1 MAMCGKLWGRGR
13 GVRYWTSRQKW
24 HFSLELEGAC
34 LIHLSWQLAIQDW
47 QSGLYPHLSHCA
59 NTPSLEG
66 GWVSKAYL
74 WGRGFYWLCKKSI
87 TRFPLEVR
95 HVSFDYDQGFYY
107 GGGEGCGDGKIKVRS
122 AVFTSLL
129 PLSGNQEFSKIIDSL
144 EIYLLFRLQR
154 KIKQEMDWGNF
165 DSSESDRDRMHKQ
178 IEIFNRFFVNF
189 ISRLS
194 QRYSP
199 SLSE

>member
-1 MAMCGKLWGRGR
+1 MWKAL
-13 GVRYWTSRQKW
+13 GVGEGVGYWTSRQKW
-24 HFSLELEGAC
+24 FFFL
-34 LIHLSWQLAIQDW
+34 LSWKGLVLFILVDNL
-47 QSGLYPHLSHCA
+47 QSRIGSQACTQSHLSHCA

-74 WGRGFYWLCKKSI
+74 WGRGFYWLCKNPI

-95 HVSFDYDQGFYY
+95 HVSFDDDQGFYY
-107 GGGEGCGDGKIKVRS
+107 GGGEGCGDGKIKVGS

-154 KIKQEMDWGNF
+154 KMKQEMDWGNS
-165 DSSESDRDRMHKQ
+165 DSSESDRDRMHKL
-178 IEIFNRFFVNF
+178 IEIFNRFFINF

-194 QRYSP
+194 QRYSL